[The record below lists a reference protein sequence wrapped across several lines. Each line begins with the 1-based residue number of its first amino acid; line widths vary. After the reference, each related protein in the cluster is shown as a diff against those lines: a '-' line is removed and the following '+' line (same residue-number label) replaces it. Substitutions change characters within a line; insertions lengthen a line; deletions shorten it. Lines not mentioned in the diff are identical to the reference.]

1 MALKTKRI
9 GAADLVRQIA
19 PITDNLPSALPVAA
33 LRPPEPAAEAKTD
46 DEKYSVVTVN
56 LPLSLVAAMR
66 EAADRRAL
74 RLAREHP
81 KGRGG
86 RPSVSAIVV
95 EILQRHRHEIDE
107 F

>member
-9 GAADLVRQIA
+9 GGADLVRQIA
-19 PITDNLPSALPVAA
+19 P
-33 LRPPEPAAEAKTD
+33 
-46 DEKYSVVTVN
+46 VTVN
-56 LPLSLVAAMR
+56 LPSAMPVAEYSPPEPAVETRADKEKHTIVTVNIPLDLVAAMR

-107 F
+107 Y